1 MAKQIFVNLPVK
13 DLDKAIA
20 FFTSLGFTFNAQFTD
35 ATGTC
40 MIIGENIF
48 AMLLTEEK
56 FRGFTPKRICDSSTT
71 TEVLIALSYDSRAEV
86 DDLVDKALAAG
97 GKTHSEPQ
105 DHGFMYL
112 RAFQDLDGHNWEIF
126 FMDPGYVLP
135 QS

>member
-13 DLDKAIA
+13 TLDASIK
-20 FFTSLGFTFNAQFTD
+20 FFGSLGFTFNAQFTD
-35 ATGTC
+35 ATATC

-56 FRGFTPKRICDSSTT
+56 FRGFTPKKICDAATT

-86 DDLVDKALAAG
+86 DELVNKALAAG
-97 GKTHSEPQ
+97 GTTHSEPQ

-126 FMDPGYVLP
+126 HMDPNYVMP